1 MTATPPAN
9 PPAPEAADLARV
21 RELLP
26 WHTRGA
32 LEGADQA
39 FMQSWLHRHPQLP
52 ADIEAEL
59 AWLQSTERLVRE
71 DDAQRAGDASQVALA
86 DEGLALLMAHI
97 AADRNPRQTSAPAV
111 LASPG
116 NAGKGRSNTP
126 RAGFWQRLREGA
138 SAVFAPRAPAFA
150 LGVVAI
156 ALVQAAVIG
165 TLLSRES
172 AQQVPLTGEPGIF
185 VAANMA
191 VFTLAFKPQA
201 DEQSIRDLLNRA
213 GAQIVAGP
221 TSLGLYRIA
230 VPREGAAAAIAA
242 FAAAHAVVESV
253 QRDR

>member
-1 MTATPPAN
+1 MTAIPPPS
-9 PPAPEAADLARV
+9 PPSPEAADLARV

-26 WHTRGA
+26 WYASGA
-32 LEGADQA
+32 LDGADQA
-39 FMQSWLHRHPQLP
+39 FMQTWLQRHPQLP
-52 ADIEAEL
+52 ADIEAEM
-59 AWLQSTERLVRE
+59 AWLQSTELLARDE
-71 DDAQRAGDASQVALA
+71 DAARAKDASQVALA
-86 DEGLALLMAHI
+86 DEGLALLMTRI
-97 AADRNPRQTSAPAV
+97 AADRNPKQAPAPAL

-116 NAGKGRSNTP
+116 HAGKGRVNAPSI
-126 RAGFWQRLREGA
+126 GFWQRLREGV

-191 VFTLAFKPQA
+191 VFTVAFKPQA
-201 DEQSIRDLLNRA
+201 DEQAIRELLNRA
-213 GAQIVAGP
+213 NAQIVAGP
-221 TSLGLYRIA
+221 TSLGLFRIA
-230 VPREGAAAAIAA
+230 VPREGAVAAMAT
-242 FAAAHAVVESV
+242 FSTMPAVVESV